1 MVEQQWWVI
10 LEQEASQRQ
19 QAYDLNG
26 ILSVSNCYGKLN
38 LFYTVS
44 DMLTSETLLNLRYQ
58 DRQHAQ
64 THPPIHIRMGLETHN
79 TVLVV
84 CVSRFLYSDNT
95 EPNQHHLA
103 KLSAIISIA
112 SFFSSAADQKKKPKN
127 WKKDEKNA
135 SKKSDMDCIMWKRAT
150 FI

>member
-1 MVEQQWWVI
+1 
-10 LEQEASQRQ
+10 
-19 QAYDLNG
+19 
-26 ILSVSNCYGKLN
+26 
-38 LFYTVS
+38 
-44 DMLTSETLLNLRYQ
+44 MLTSETLLNLRYQ

-64 THPPIHIRMGLETHN
+64 THPPIHILRLETHN

-84 CVSRFLYSDNT
+84 CVSRCLYSDNT

-112 SFFSSAADQKKKPKN
+112 SFFSSAAEQKKKPKN
-127 WKKDEKNA
+127 WKKDEKNV